1 MIKKL
6 EKKISFIIIL
16 ALSIITIGVIC
27 IFTISN
33 YKNTIET
40 SVNFMNRFLKVMP
53 EKNNENNNQPE
64 NMQSNNEPEI
74 DGVYRILVSDQNT
87 IINSNQ
93 ELTDEVKDIAI
104 EASNKYFMS
113 GTIGDYVY
121 KIDKGKNNE
130 EELNN
135 STRVML
141 IYNKDVVTR
150 LHKIIITN
158 IILIIIL
165 EIIIYIV
172 AIKISKWI
180 VRPVEETF
188 NKQKEFISD
197 ASHELKTPL
206 AVIEANTE
214 VLENNIGTNKWL
226 VYIQNEIES
235 MNKLIS
241 ELLLLAKMEN
251 IDSIE
256 TTEKFNIS
264 QESEII
270 LSMFESMAYEKKIKL
285 ESDIEENISFNGR
298 KEDIEHILSTLID
311 NAIKHTNTKVK
322 VELRKE
328 KDKLVFNVSN
338 EGEEIPLEERSK
350 IFERFYRINKSRN
363 RNEKRYG
370 LGLAIAKSVVEKYNG
385 EIKVNCKDG
394 ITTFTVKLPY

>member
-130 EELNN
+130 EEQNN